1 MKSLLLW
8 KEKLSITY
16 WSVCAYLRVRA
27 CMHVVTRTRGRVRK
41 VPGRTLPFLKFNLYI
56 LVFSDSKLDRTIA
69 GFPRMSSALNFFM
82 AEAYVSGSQ
91 TSHHAGFELTAHT
104 QYSQCL

>member
-1 MKSLLLW
+1 MWLPARV
-8 KEKLSITY
+8 E
-16 WSVCAYLRVRA
+16 VCVKFQGELYI
-27 CMHVVTRTRGRVRK
+27 
-41 VPGRTLPFLKFNLYI
+41 FFKFNLYI
-56 LVFSDSKLDRTIA
+56 LVFSDSKLDRTVA
-69 GFPRMSSALNFFM
+69 GVPRMSSALNFFK